1 MKQKPILYGRSLFE
15 VILCCTSG
23 FKANCMHQSLLS
35 CSKNGLGPAD
45 RSNHKSVI
53 KSQFPQLSWQRWLRN
68 DGCIIAESHCML
80 YNWVSI
86 STNSLQLDLSMD
98 LEIGELVVKPMKQ
111 KPILYGRSLFEVILC
126 CTSGFKANCMH
137 QSLLSCSKNGLGP
150 ADRSNHKSV
159 IKSQFPQL
167 SWQRWLRNDGCII
180 AESHCMLYN
189 WVSISTNSL
198 QLDLSMLTL
207 KLMNWSKP

>member
-86 STNSLQLDLSMD
+86 SS
-98 LEIGELVVKPMKQ
+98 
-111 KPILYGRSLFEVILC
+111 
-126 CTSGFKANCMH
+126 
-137 QSLLSCSKNGLGP
+137 
-150 ADRSNHKSV
+150 
-159 IKSQFPQL
+159 
-167 SWQRWLRNDGCII
+167 
-180 AESHCMLYN
+180 
-189 WVSISTNSL
+189 NSL

-207 KLMNWSKP
+207 KLMNWSKPMKQKPILYGRSLFKGILCCTSGLKATCMHQSLLSCSLELQ